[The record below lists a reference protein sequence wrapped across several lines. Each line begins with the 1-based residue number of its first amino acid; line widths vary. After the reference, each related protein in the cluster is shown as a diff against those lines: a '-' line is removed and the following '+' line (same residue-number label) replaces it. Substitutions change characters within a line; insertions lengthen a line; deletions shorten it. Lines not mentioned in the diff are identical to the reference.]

1 MRVVIFI
8 IIQSLFFAREREDA
22 RTRTRVERECVRGA
36 LFVVVVVVEIV
47 VIEAGY
53 VFEDGAIREVVAIEF
68 ERDGGVAIRVGVA
81 IAIVGNDRDDANVG
95 VFVFVAGGELDSEIV
110 RVFDEVKRAIRFG
123 KVIVF
128 AGFDVKRELNCVQV
142 VPFVTYNASLRYI
155 IIIQSPVSRTRE
167 RARRTEA

>member
-1 MRVVIFI
+1 MV
-8 IIQSLFFAREREDA
+8 RER
-22 RTRTRVERECVRGA
+22 VRGA
-36 LFVVVVVVEIV
+36 LFVVVVEIV

-68 ERDGGVAIRVGVA
+68 ERDGGVAIREGVA
-81 IAIVGNDRDDANVG
+81 IAIIADDRDDANVG

-128 AGFDVKRELNCVQV
+128 AGFDIKRELNCVQV

-155 IIIQSPVSRTRE
+155 IIIQSRVSRTRE
-167 RARRTEA
+167 RARRTEASASEREREEASA